1 MKYYYIISGDQVSF
15 RIKMILFHFIFFF
28 SVQILTGQANRVV
41 PQLLPGSKVYDVTK
55 PQTYGG
61 TIAATPNNPN
71 DDDALAIN
79 EALSIATKNVL
90 KNYKKNLTVF
100 QQIILIPKGD
110 YHLSSTIALVR
121 SEIKREN
128 GIWIYGEGID
138 NTRFI
143 LKNASEIGEFGTSKT
158 PKPLL
163 QYGPYV
169 HGKEGAGNTNFQL
182 WGTDYSIIIPKDQPN
197 AIGMSYGCANMG
209 GLRNVLIKAE
219 ANAGH
224 TGLAMIQ
231 FNNGPGWIENVTVEG
246 FNMGIDVSDGWG
258 EIFTLKNILVK
269 NQNKNGI
276 GIRIADKL
284 LAIEGLTSDQ
294 VHNSVT
300 PILLHEDDSYN
311 SEYGGAPHLTL
322 LNSKF
327 ISQQPS
333 NRPVVEITKGHCF
346 IRNIETKNY
355 GKNFIKDHGINRQ
368 FDNSS
373 IKGEYVSVHGKTA
386 SEAKNVILTYGS
398 APNKTIQLPFPQS
411 PEIKEA
417 IWQKLASGNCT
428 IVSAKDLIE
437 GKINIKT
444 EWVIVDPTQSDD
456 DTQLLQAALNSGA
469 KYVGLLNHQP
479 FHISKNLVVNANKG
493 KVELIYGHMSEILSD
508 KNMRLRKNIDVQN
521 DKTLLTF
528 ETGSAKEVTIKG
540 IHFICDE
547 WNNSDMLLFQ
557 NNAAQTLI
565 FEDLRSKQIPRAYR
579 NGKESYGKK
588 VFFENVEF
596 AYTGAF
602 YDKVMCFDHQKVM
615 ARQFN
620 LEAPIVVDSIMIDG
634 RKFDRFTTLPKLSN
648 NGSEICVL
656 SQKLGELNGM
666 FVETLNGGKT
676 ELLSAYFNSS
686 RTQNNTSSADITN
699 FMVSGKNSDFCV
711 IGQERIRTDFV
722 NGNATR
728 ALPNRNKYG
737 KYVINGKEYTIDATS
752 LPTYLEYEGFNPLND
767 SGYETYDQKNHFRM
781 TGLLRIKTK

>member
-1 MKYYYIISGDQVSF
+1 
-15 RIKMILFHFIFFF
+15 MILKYFKLDYFGLTRYQLILCSLLAFFWI
-28 SVQILTGQANRVV
+28 QIPFAQANKNA
-41 PQLLPGSKVYDVTK
+41 PKLLPGAKVYDVTK
-55 PQTYGG
+55 PETYGG
-61 TIAATPNNPN
+61 NIAATPNNPN

-79 EALSIATKNVL
+79 QALLAASQFVAKGSKKNVD
-90 KNYKKNLTVF
+90 VF

-110 YHLSSTIALVR
+110 YHLNSTIALLR
-121 SEIKREN
+121 TEKKREN

-138 NTRFI
+138 NSRFI
-143 LKNASEIGEFGTSKT
+143 LKSVKEIGEFGSDKE
-158 PKPLL
+158 PKPVI

-231 FNNGPGWIENVTVEG
+231 FNNGPGWVENVTVEG

-258 EIFTLKNILVK
+258 ETFTLKNILVK
-269 NQNKNGI
+269 NQNKDGI

-294 VHNSVT
+294 QHNSVT
-300 PILLHEDDSYN
+300 PIVLHEDDSYN

-327 ISQQPS
+327 YSNELSQK
-333 NRPVVEITKGHCF
+333 PVIQIDEGHCF

-355 GKNFIKDHGINRQ
+355 GKNLIKDHGINRQ
-368 FDNSS
+368 FDNNN

-386 SEAKNVILTYGS
+386 SEAKNVVLTYGS
-398 APNKTIQLPFPQS
+398 APAKTINLPFPSS

-417 IWQKLASGNCT
+417 IWQKLASGNYT
-428 IVSAKDLIE
+428 IVSSKDLID
-437 GKINIKT
+437 GKINLKT

-469 KYVGLLNHQP
+469 KYVGLLNNQP
-479 FHISKNLVVNANKG
+479 FHISKNLFVNANKG
-493 KVELIYGHMSEILSD
+493 KVELIYGHMSEILSG

-528 ETGSAKEVTIKG
+528 ETGTAKEVTIKG

-557 NNAAQTLI
+557 NNTAQTLI

-579 NGKESYGKK
+579 NGKESYGQQ

-602 YDKVMCFDHQKVM
+602 YDKVIRFDHKKVM
-615 ARQFN
+615 ERTFN
-620 LEAPIVVDSIMIDG
+620 L
-634 RKFDRFTTLPKLSN
+634 
-648 NGSEICVL
+648 
-656 SQKLGELNGM
+656 
-666 FVETLNGGKT
+666 
-676 ELLSAYFNSS
+676 
-686 RTQNNTSSADITN
+686 
-699 FMVSGKNSDFCV
+699 
-711 IGQERIRTDFV
+711 
-722 NGNATR
+722 
-728 ALPNRNKYG
+728 
-737 KYVINGKEYTIDATS
+737 
-752 LPTYLEYEGFNPLND
+752 
-767 SGYETYDQKNHFRM
+767 
-781 TGLLRIKTK
+781 